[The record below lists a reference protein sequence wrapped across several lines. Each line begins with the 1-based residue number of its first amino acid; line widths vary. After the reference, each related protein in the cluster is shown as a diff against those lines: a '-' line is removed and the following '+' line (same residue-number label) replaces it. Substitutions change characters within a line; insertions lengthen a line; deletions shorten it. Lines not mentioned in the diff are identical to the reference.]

1 MKTIEKMAFDKLV
14 KIMPDLKRSSLR
26 STIESAIKWGYE
38 NNDYYS
44 DELLNFE
51 KPTFVPDAT
60 RFKKTVRID
69 NPEQREPIIEIW
81 EIEDS
86 SKITHEKM
94 DNILGWWMDNFDGAA
109 IPFFELWVTD
119 RWGNNRN
126 KVWSDYEDVY
136 GRSPSTFTSL
146 TDSLIEA
153 VMI

>member
-1 MKTIEKMAFDKLV
+1 VNTIEKMAFDKLV
-14 KIMPDLKRSSLR
+14 RIMPDLKRSGLR
-26 STIESAIKWGYE
+26 KCIDSAIRWGYE
-38 NNDYYS
+38 NDDYFS
-44 DELLNFE
+44 EELLHYQI
-51 KPTFVPDAT
+51 PTFVPDAT
-60 RFKKTVRID
+60 RFRKMMRQDGSK
-69 NPEQREPIIEIW
+69 REPIVEIW

-94 DNILGWWMDNFDGAA
+94 DRIFTWWANNFDGAE

-136 GRSPSTFTSL
+136 GRSPSTFTSF
-146 TDSLIEA
+146 TDSIIEA